1 MLPPVGNVYDIPDK
15 STTIHGTT
23 TSDYCSALTSGSEA
37 TNDVEDEIYS
47 SLQDLSVARLSVQE
61 TSQLWVFFQ
70 RPAYPLCYIEKC
82 LHVCIYSSAPFSA
95 CGYECVSNVATC
107 TLVGQGLTIINNN
120 ERWVPGTTAV
130 RSTFVAFRG
139 FCTLV
144 LCNRLWYVLHAW
156 LNNVPVIGFFG
167 HCKREE
173 SHSHP
178 WKWGLFASARSNIWL
193 QRGFLWDEGFH
204 QLLGAHCDTS
214 ITKATNSSQNKY
226 GA

>member
-1 MLPPVGNVYDIPDK
+1 MLPPVGNVYGILDK
-15 STTIHGTT
+15 STIIHGTT

-37 TNDVEDEIYS
+37 TNDVEDD
-47 SLQDLSVARLSVQE
+47 SLQDLSVARHSVQE

-70 RPAYPLCYIEKC
+70 RA
-82 LHVCIYSSAPFSA
+82 YSSAPFSA

-156 LNNVPVIGFFG
+156 LNNVPVIGFFC

-204 QLLGAHCDTS
+204 QLLVAHCDTS

>member
-47 SLQDLSVARLSVQE
+47 CLQDLSVARLSVEE
-61 TSQLWVFFQ
+61 TSQLWVPFQ
-70 RPAYPLCYIEKC
+70 RAAYPLCYIEKC

-144 LCNRLWYVLHAW
+144 PFQKWSVYTQFTGWRCTCYW
-156 LNNVPVIGFFG
+156 LFWSLQKGRKSQSPLEVGVIRF
-167 HCKREE
+167 
-173 SHSHP
+173 
-178 WKWGLFASARSNIWL
+178 RS
-193 QRGFLWDEGFH
+193 
-204 QLLGAHCDTS
+204 
-214 ITKATNSSQNKY
+214 
-226 GA
+226 

>member
-37 TNDVEDEIYS
+37 TNDVEDD
-47 SLQDLSVARLSVQE
+47 SLQDLSVARHSVQE

-70 RPAYPLCYIEKC
+70 RA
-82 LHVCIYSSAPFSA
+82 YSSAPFSA

-144 LCNRLWYVLHAW
+144 PFQKWSVYTQFTGWRCTCYW
-156 LNNVPVIGFFG
+156 LFWSLQKGRKSQSPLEVGVIRF
-167 HCKREE
+167 
-173 SHSHP
+173 
-178 WKWGLFASARSNIWL
+178 RS
-193 QRGFLWDEGFH
+193 
-204 QLLGAHCDTS
+204 
-214 ITKATNSSQNKY
+214 
-226 GA
+226 